1 MAGRGECKWPVCKRR
16 AFYNAR
22 RLRCDFFSLL
32 RRIVHSKIKVK
43 SARRRDDFSHPRVHF
58 TAPRSRGLLSDLLEL
73 VYTGSKTYLAF
84 SCETLTTLRHSNH
97 APRIIPLLSS
107 RSLSLSVERGDSE
120 RQLISRRKGA
130 GFDRHAK
137 RGIARPAESRS
148 TRRLSIATIMSIKP
162 PGLAIPRSPN
172 DFVPR
177 GKDTRFTHPFTLFS
191 L

>member
-107 RSLSLSVERGDSE
+107 LSLSLSLGGARRFRKAVNIAPKGSRLWPPRETRN
-120 RQLISRRKGA
+120 RQASGIAINSTII
-130 GFDRHAK
+130 DRNNHVYQTTWPRDPSLAK
-137 RGIARPAESRS
+137 RFRPER
-148 TRRLSIATIMSIKP
+148 
-162 PGLAIPRSPN
+162 
-172 DFVPR
+172 
-177 GKDTRFTHPFTLFS
+177 
-191 L
+191 